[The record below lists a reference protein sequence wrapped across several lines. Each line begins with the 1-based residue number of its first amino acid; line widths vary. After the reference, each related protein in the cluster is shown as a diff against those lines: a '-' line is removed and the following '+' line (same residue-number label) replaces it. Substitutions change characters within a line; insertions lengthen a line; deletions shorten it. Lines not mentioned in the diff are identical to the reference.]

1 MRDILT
7 LSLPGKTKDL
17 IKEKARK
24 SGFASISNYIQFLI
38 KQDDDLISA
47 AELLKS
53 VKEAQREY
61 ETGKA
66 IKARSIKDFV

>member
-24 SGFASISNYIQFLI
+24 SGFASISIQFLI